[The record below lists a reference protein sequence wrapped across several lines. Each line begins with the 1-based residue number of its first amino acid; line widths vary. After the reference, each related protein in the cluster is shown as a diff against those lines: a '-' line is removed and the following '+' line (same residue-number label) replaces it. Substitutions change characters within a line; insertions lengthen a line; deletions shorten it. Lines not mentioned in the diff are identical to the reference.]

1 MKKYTITIIIPQSK
15 EKKDWIFENQKIQRE
30 SEEKITTEKI
40 TAIINTHLE
49 KLQEHFLIEV
59 AFIGAD
65 FTSLNEGL
73 QEELL
78 QHLSK
83 YIKKGKIDEIRVCL
97 RPNSVTKKVLKLL
110 KKYKV
115 KTIELEVHST
125 NDYILKRIGMEFT
138 FKDIKRVSKQIRWHR
153 FRLGH
158 QISIGL
164 PDSTKIDDI
173 NTAKTLTG
181 LKTSVIS
188 INPVLVIKG
197 TPLEKELNN
206 KSYKPLAVVQAIETC
221 KELVKI
227 FNEKNIEINAIGF
240 EPLDNEVEQQT
251 FSEQVI
257 AGPFH
262 PAFRQ
267 LVESNLWYDAIV
279 NKIKKLNAKVM
290 EVEVTVNPEDI
301 NNVVGYKQENI
312 KKLKDTYDVDLIVT
326 ESEEI
331 KTGKSKIEITKIFN
345 RNKFIILNWGRSF

>member
-1 MKKYTITIIIPQSK
+1 MKKYTIPIVIPYTQ
-15 EKKDWIFENQKIQRE
+15 EKKDWILDNQKIPRKLD
-30 SEEKITTEKI
+30 EKITKEKLVD
-40 TAIINTHLE
+40 IINTHLE
-49 KLQEHFLIEV
+49 KLQEHYIIEV
-59 AFIGAD
+59 AFLGAD
-65 FTSLNEGL
+65 FTDLSEET

-78 QHLSK
+78 EQLYN
-83 YIKKGKIDEIRVCL
+83 YIKRGKIDEVRVSI
-97 RPNSVTKKVLKLL
+97 RPNNITRKTLKML

-125 NDYILKRIGMEFT
+125 NDYILKRIGMNYT
-138 FKDIKRVSKQIRWHR
+138 FKDIKKVSRLIRWNR

-181 LKTSVIS
+181 LKTSVVS
-188 INPVLVIKG
+188 INPVLVIKD
-197 TPLEKELNN
+197 TPLEKDVEE
-206 KSYKPLAVVQAIETC
+206 KIYKPLAVVQAIETC

-240 EPLDNEVEQQT
+240 EPLDNEVEQQV
-251 FSEQVI
+251 FSEKVI

-312 KKLKDTYDVDLIVT
+312 EKLKNTYDVDLIVT
-326 ESEEI
+326 ENEEI
-331 KTGKSKIEITKIFN
+331 KPGKSKIEITKVF
-345 RNKFIILNWGRSF
+345 NWG